1 MKTDYPGTR
10 NYILKTKDHKLN
22 ENFRNLKKTNS
33 LQYRIVGNLADG
45 VSYYKYLSFENAIR
59 SLQAG
64 TIALVEPTRWND
76 AYECLYYEADYSAVS
91 SDYATHPKVY
101 ATCMTHK
108 KYDEPA
114 WRIYS
119 GNGNVCIQFEMD
131 RPRLRYELLKALGKE
146 DAIYEGMV
154 KYPPRHVID
163 NLYKKKLITKAGVEI
178 DNTAYMNC
186 IINSSS
192 PFEQGKFIHL
202 LMLKRPDFKHEEETR
217 LFVIKKSDIDSKTPK
232 ALEKSIEQTDAA
244 GRMTLSV
251 KGDLLVLKVNW
262 LNILKCIT
270 INQPEDS
277 FYYNTLASTIN
288 ELVDKSSF
296 NAVQKCNLKTQLK
309 PVSYLVYGKSPNR
322 IKIEA

>member
-1 MKTDYPGTR
+1 MKTAYPGTR

-45 VSYYKYLSFENAIR
+45 VSYYKYLSFENALR
-59 SLQAG
+59 SLQVG

-119 GNGNVCIQFEMD
+119 GNDNVCIQFEMD
-131 RPRLRYELLKALGKE
+131 RPRLRFELLKALEKE
-146 DAIYEGMV
+146 DVIYEGMV

-178 DNTAYMNC
+178 ENTAYMNC
-186 IINSSS
+186 IVNSGS

-202 LMLKRPDFKHEEETR
+202 LLLKRPDFQHEEETR
-217 LFVIKKSDIDSKTPK
+217 LFVIKKSDIVAKTSK
-232 ALEKSIEQTDAA
+232 AVEKPYEQSDAT
-244 GRMTLSV
+244 GREKLMV
-251 KGDLLVLKVNW
+251 KGDLLVLNINW
-262 LNILKCIT
+262 INILKGIT
-270 INQPEDS
+270 IN
-277 FYYNTLASTIN
+277 
-288 ELVDKSSF
+288 
-296 NAVQKCNLKTQLK
+296 
-309 PVSYLVYGKSPNR
+309 
-322 IKIEA
+322 

>member
-1 MKTDYPGTR
+1 MKTAYPGTR
-10 NYILKTKDHKLN
+10 NYILKTKDHTLN

-45 VSYYKYLSFENAIR
+45 ASYYKYLSFENALR

-119 GNGNVCIQFEMD
+119 GNDNVCIQFEMD
-131 RPRLRYELLKALGKE
+131 RPRLRFELLKALEKE
-146 DAIYEGMV
+146 DVIYEGMV

-163 NLYKKKLITKAGVEI
+163 NLYKKKLITKAGVET

-186 IINSSS
+186 IVNSGS

-202 LMLKRPDFKHEEETR
+202 LLLKRPDFEHEKETR
-217 LFVIKKSDIDSKTPK
+217 LFVIKKSDIDAKTSK
-232 ALEKSIEQTDAA
+232 AVEKSYEQSDAT
-244 GRMTLSV
+244 GREKLMV
-251 KGDLLVLKVNW
+251 KGDLLVLNINW
-262 LNILKCIT
+262 INILKGIT
-270 INQPEDS
+270 INQAENS
-277 FYYNTLASTIN
+277 VHYQTLAKTVNDMIDNSTLSPS
-288 ELVDKSSF
+288 EKS
-296 NAVQKCNLKTQLK
+296 NLKLRLK
-309 PVSYLVYGKSPNR
+309 PVSYLVYGKTPSP
-322 IKIEA
+322 IIIEA